1 MKKIP
6 DDMCFEGFYIWFN
19 SDKKEEYILTPNFL
33 LGEIENVD
41 KEDFLKLKLISRMTT
56 NSIANYKLKKQER
69 KRMLEQK
76 VLEIVTKYQ
85 LIESGDK
92 LVLGVSRR
100 TRFYCYVRCA
110 TKIKRTTSF

>member
-1 MKKIP
+1 
-6 DDMCFEGFYIWFN
+6 
-19 SDKKEEYILTPNFL
+19 
-33 LGEIENVD
+33 
-41 KEDFLKLKLISRMTT
+41 
-56 NSIANYKLKKQER
+56 
-69 KRMLEQK
+69 MLEQK